1 MKYSLVLRVIAAE
14 YWCLPKL
21 GELLYIGNCNAF
33 TIMRRLSKSELTECN
48 AFDRLLNSTSI
59 ASSMATKAITT
70 MSTTTT
76 AMTIVVTLEA
86 PPPPPMCCAVVASG
100 LLVVPRFV
108 VAVVESPSVI
118 SGPGS
123 SVAPVVTCSVRGVQ

>member
-1 MKYSLVLRVIAAE
+1 MHTNNEFLFHIMVIV
-14 YWCLPKL
+14 
-21 GELLYIGNCNAF
+21 
-33 TIMRRLSKSELTECN
+33 TIMRQLSKSNIKLPMELTECN

-59 ASSMATKAITT
+59 TSSMATKAITT

-76 AMTIVVTLEA
+76 AMTMVVTLE
-86 PPPPPMCCAVVASG
+86 PPPPPPKGCAVVASG

-118 SGPGS
+118 SGPRS
-123 SVAPVVTCSVRGVQ
+123 SVAPVVTCSVRSVQ